1 MSATSKSIYTKTQ
14 ACIPKKRPAVDSTF
28 HLLSYGVLGFS
39 WKLISMENGWK
50 ECSTLKNSQHLNPKN
65 RSNFLLKHFQANRAK
80 FGTHQ
85 KFEKIKKIG
94 RKSDDDKIFKR
105 KSNFSENVRHLNN
118 FGTISQRFHLKIL
131 TSSDF
136 RPNFL
141 IFFKNLMNLK
151 FCPICLKVL

>member
-1 MSATSKSIYTKTQ
+1 MY
-14 ACIPKKRPAVDSTF
+14 STF

-50 ECSTLKNSQHLNPKN
+50 ECSTLKISQHSNPKN
-65 RSNFLLKHFQANRAK
+65 HSNLLLKHFQANRAK

-85 KFEKIKKIG
+85 KFEKIKKKW

-131 TSSDF
+131 SPSDF
-136 RPNFL
+136 RSKISF
-141 IFFKNLMNLK
+141 FFKKFMSLK

>member
-1 MSATSKSIYTKTQ
+1 MSATSKWIYTKTQ

-85 KFEKIKKIG
+85 KFEK
-94 RKSDDDKIFKR
+94 KIFFWKIRWWWIFHMLDIR
-105 KSNFSENVRHLNN
+105 KMLDILTISENVSI
-118 FGTISQRFHLKIL
+118 GTILERFRN
-131 TSSDF
+131 DF
-136 RPNFL
+136 G
-141 IFFKNLMNLK
+141 K
-151 FCPICLKVL
+151 C